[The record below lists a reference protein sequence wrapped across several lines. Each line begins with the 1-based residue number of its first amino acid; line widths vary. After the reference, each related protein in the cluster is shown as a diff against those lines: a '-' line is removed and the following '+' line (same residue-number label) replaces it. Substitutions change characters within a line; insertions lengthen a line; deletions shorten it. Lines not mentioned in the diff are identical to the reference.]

1 MMDLISS
8 RAAAGYAIGLIKET
22 GMSRAFVKEVDD
34 APSPLVERAVS
45 AAPNRVTPRG
55 GRLIKEAV
63 AALEEQLAAA
73 LDGDIASKLRRDL
86 RYWLA
91 RQASMQVV
99 TPDPQPGAVGFGSQ
113 ATIRRGA
120 VTSDVTIVG
129 EDEADPSTGL
139 IAWTAP
145 LARALEG
152 AEPGDVVE
160 LQAGGRLQSIT
171 VVAVAAGE

>member
-1 MMDLISS
+1 
-8 RAAAGYAIGLIKET
+8 
-22 GMSRAFVKEVDD
+22 MSQAFVKEVDD
-34 APSPLVERAVS
+34 APSPLLERAVS

-55 GRLIKEAV
+55 ARLIKEAV

-73 LDGDIASKLRRDL
+73 STGEAASVIRRDL

-99 TPDPQPGAVGFGSQ
+99 TPDPRPGAVGFGSRV
-113 ATIRRGA
+113 TIRRGKA
-120 VTSDVTIVG
+120 VSAVTIVG
-129 EDEADPSTGL
+129 EDEADPPAGL

-152 AEPGDVVE
+152 AGPGDVVE
-160 LQAGGRLQSIT
+160 LQASGRRQSIT